1 MIAKSGGFSSGR
13 IKGMPITLREWK
25 ENGPEAGQ
33 KITNTNEVDRMIH
46 SEKNRFRPNEAYFV
60 EHHNNPG
67 WWVYQGSF
75 PYAMCTIIP
84 NEDWS
89 VIEMHHV
96 VVFDEHERRKGH
108 GKRMI
113 SNVRRFFPEATIW
126 VDTWDHSRPFWQ
138 AMVDKK
144 YIDFIANDYAWP
156 CFDTNCLVCHPNRVN
171 GVRRFETTGEEE

>member
-1 MIAKSGGFSSGR
+1 M
-13 IKGMPITLREWK
+13 
-25 ENGPEAGQ
+25 
-33 KITNTNEVDRMIH
+33 NTNEVKRMIQI
-46 SEKNRFRPNEAYFV
+46 EKDRFRPNETYFV
-60 EHHNNPG
+60 EHHNRPG

-96 VVFDEHERRKGH
+96 IVFDEHQRRKGH
-108 GKRMI
+108 ATRMI

-126 VDTWDHSRPFWQ
+126 VDTWDHSRPFWE

-144 YIDFIANDYAWP
+144 YIDFIGNDYAWP
-156 CFDTNCLVCHPNRVN
+156 CFDTNCFVCHPSRVN
-171 GVRRFETTGEEE
+171 GVRRFESKEEKE